1 MKAKDLAALLMQHPE
16 MEVYHEHMHIDD
28 MCEAYYSP
36 ENVSGIEITP
46 SGVYISTERIDYNSQ
61 QEIKTPHNKPRIGAI
76 DLVFHQDRLV
86 EYDEDDGTTRTDVEN
101 VVFRF
106 YNAYEDPTTGEDFF
120 SELLNDGE
128 VYGQNGTVFV
138 LDPNYEPDHN
148 TWQFYTPED
157 VMEVKVLTDLDD
169 NWNPVY
175 TSMTF
180 EEAKNHFV
188 SKLNITKE

>member
-1 MKAKDLAALLMQHPE
+1 MLFRSVSQSRYPALL
-16 MEVYHEHMHIDD
+16 
-28 MCEAYYSP
+28 
-36 ENVSGIEITP
+36 
-46 SGVYISTERIDYNSQ
+46 
-61 QEIKTPHNKPRIGAI
+61 NKPRIGAI
-76 DLVFHQDRLV
+76 ELVFQQERLV

-101 VVFRF
+101 VVFPF
-106 YNAYEDPTTGEDFF
+106 YNAYNDPTTGEDFF
-120 SELLNDGE
+120 RDLSEDGY
-128 VYGQNGTVFV
+128 VYGENGTIFV

-148 TWQFYTPED
+148 TWQFYTPQD

>member
-1 MKAKDLAALLMQHPE
+1 MKAKDLAALLMQNPE

-28 MCEAYYSP
+28 MCDSYYSP

-46 SGVYISTERIDYNSQ
+46 SGVFISTERMDYNSQ

-76 DLVFHQDRLV
+76 
-86 EYDEDDGTTRTDVEN
+86 EN
-101 VVFRF
+101 VVFPF
-106 YNAYEDPTTGEDFF
+106 YNAYEDPTTGEDLFR
-120 SELLNDGE
+120 ELLEDGQ
-128 VYGQNGTVFV
+128 VYGQNGTVFT

-148 TWQFYTPED
+148 TWQFYTPQD